1 MRFALLSDIH
11 GHLQA
16 LEAALTDV
24 ASQGGVDGY
33 WLLGD
38 FAAMGPDPLGVLRRV
53 TELPNTRFV
62 RGNTD
67 RYIVTG
73 ERPALAPEATADQVR
88 GALEVFSSF
97 TWTQGVIEF
106 SGLRDWLAGL
116 PLDFRETLPD
126 GTRVLAVHASPGT
139 DDGLGLRP
147 GLSDDEALALFA
159 GADADLVLVG
169 HTHWPADRR
178 LPGGPRVV
186 NVGSIGLPFTP
197 DSQSCYALLDVDDDG
212 VRITHCR
219 LPLDTAQVA
228 DSLAA
233 VHHPSADLI
242 NGLLDGRRRPA
253 WAK

>member
-33 WLLGD
+33 WFLGD
-38 FAAMGPDPLGVLRRV
+38 FAAMGPDPIPVLRRV
-53 TELPNTRFV
+53 AELPNARFV

-67 RYIVTG
+67 RYIATG
-73 ERPALAPEATADQVR
+73 NRPVLPPESPADQLR
-88 GALEVFSSF
+88 GAIDVFSSF
-97 TWTQGVIEF
+97 TWTQGAVEF
-106 SGLRDWLAGL
+106 SGWRDWLAEL

-147 GLSDDEALALFA
+147 GMSADEALALFA

-197 DSQSCYALLDVDDDG
+197 DAQSCYALLDADEHG
-212 VRITHCR
+212 VRLEHRR
-219 LPLDTAQVA
+219 LPIDLTQVA

-233 VHHPSADLI
+233 VHHPTADLI
-242 NGLLDGRRRPA
+242 LGMLDGRRRPA